1 VNRRRLRNA
10 LHLCLLA
17 AGVLAIVLAARSAA
31 AQSLTLDLGEGGSS
45 TGRIVQLMVL
55 VTVLSLAPA
64 VLVMV
69 TSFTRIIIVLSFLR
83 NALGIQQTPP
93 NSVLVSLA
101 LFLTG
106 FVMAPTF
113 ETSYHDG
120 IGPLIEDKI
129 TEAQAMPLAM
139 APLHTFMMGNVRLQ
153 DLKLFAD
160 IAKMKPVVEPKDTPL
175 RVLVPAFMIS
185 ELRRAFEIGFLLFLP
200 FLIIDM
206 VVASILMS
214 MGMMML
220 PSAIISLPFKII
232 FFVLIDGW
240 YLVAGSLVQS
250 FNTTG

>member
-1 VNRRRLRNA
+1 MKGRFTRPLVA
-10 LHLCLLA
+10 FV
-17 AGVLAIVLAARSAA
+17 VLVFIAARPAL
-31 AQSLTLDLGEGGSS
+31 AQSMTFDLGEGGSS

-64 VLVMV
+64 ILITV

-93 NSVLVSLA
+93 NTVLVSLA

-106 FVMAPTF
+106 FVMAPAF
-113 ETSYHDG
+113 EAAYRDG
-120 IGPLIEDKI
+120 IGPLIEGTISESD
-129 TEAQAMPLAM
+129 AMTRTLV
-139 APLHTFMMGNVRLQ
+139 PLHAFMIGNVRGQ

-160 IAKMKPVVEPKDTPL
+160 IAKTDVVAEPKDVPL
-175 RVLVPAFMIS
+175 RILVPAFMIS

-200 FLIIDM
+200 FLIIDL

-220 PSAIISLPFKII
+220 PSAVISLPFKIV
-232 FFVLIDGW
+232 FFVLVDGW

-250 FNTTG
+250 FNGG